1 MHSFR
6 FSTTITPLILGSL
19 LVTGANAAVTSY
31 ELTGSFNSPGTLIAD
46 FDGSVEQ
53 PFAYP
58 TSFSLNFDV
67 DDSVSG
73 NSSIFFPATSF
84 PGAASNISLLVDGNP
99 FPMIYW
105 TSPSAEVRQVF
116 ADESYPQRW
125 TWSSGD
131 GTFFSSSLAVTGTS
145 TGEPLEL
152 FANGVDIDLVDLERE
167 IYGTELASTSLI
179 TLDPARFNYGELF
192 IFWSGEN
199 DAGDYADFNITGSI
213 ESISTVAVVPL
224 PAGMWLLGS
233 GLLALTGFAARRKR
247 A

>member
-6 FSTTITPLILGSL
+6 ISTTITPLIVGSL

-46 FDGSVEQ
+46 FEGSVEQ
-53 PFAYP
+53 PFLYP
-58 TSFSLNFDV
+58 ASFVLNFDV

-99 FPMIYW
+99 FPMIFW

-116 ADESYPQRW
+116 ADAPFPQRW

-131 GTFFSSSLAVTGTS
+131 GTFFSSSLTVTGTS

-152 FANGVDIDLVDLERE
+152 FGTGVDLDLVDLERE

-192 IFWSGEN
+192 IYWSGGN
-199 DAGDYADFNITGSI
+199 DAGDFADFNITGSI
-213 ESISTVAVVPL
+213 ESISAVTAVPL
-224 PAGMWLLGS
+224 PAGVWLLGS
-233 GLLALTGFAARRKR
+233 GLLGLAGFAARRRR

>member
-1 MHSFR
+1 MQSFR
-6 FSTTITPLILGSL
+6 ISTVINTLILSSL

-31 ELTGSFNSPGTLIAD
+31 ELTGFFNSPGTLIAD

-58 TSFSLNFDV
+58 TSFVLNFDV

-84 PGAASNISLLVDGNP
+84 AGAASNISLLVNGNP
-99 FPMIYW
+99 FPMIFW
-105 TSPSAEVRQVF
+105 TSPSADVRQVF
-116 ADESYPQRW
+116 ADAPSPERW

-131 GTFFSSSLAVTGTS
+131 GTFSSSLTVTGTS
-145 TGEPLEL
+145 SGEPLEL
-152 FANGVDIDLVDLERE
+152 FGTGVDIDLVDLERE

-179 TLDPARFNYGELF
+179 TLDPATFNYGELF

-199 DAGDYADFNITGSI
+199 DAGDFADFNITGSI
-213 ESISTVAVVPL
+213 ATISVVTAVPL
-224 PAGMWLLGS
+224 PAGVWLLGS
-233 GLLALTGFAARRKR
+233 GLLGLTGFAARRRR